1 MKPTIKPC
9 PFCGKQLE
17 FVTLHEYAGLLKIE
31 YAGLLKIEYAE
42 HDNPKCPLDMYD
54 FRGLLLEDWNR
65 RQETDK

>member
-17 FVTLHEYAGLLKIE
+17 FVTLHE